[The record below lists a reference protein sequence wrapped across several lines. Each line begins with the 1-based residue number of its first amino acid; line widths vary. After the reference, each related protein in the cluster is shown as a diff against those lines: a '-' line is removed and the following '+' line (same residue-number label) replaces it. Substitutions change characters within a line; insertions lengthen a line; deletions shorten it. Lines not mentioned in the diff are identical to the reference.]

1 MGTVDSKGR
10 QSTVKNRKAIE
21 IPDVLDLKAHVYH
34 PQPKGTPRPL
44 RYKLTSVLNHD
55 GDTTTSGHWTTGV
68 SHPVPKDE
76 REAWAKENIATIRRQ
91 K

>member
-10 QSTVKNRKAIE
+10 QSTVKNREAIE
-21 IPDVLDLKAHVYH
+21 IPDVLDLKAH
-34 PQPKGTPRPL
+34 PKGTLRPL

-55 GDTTTSGHWTTGV
+55 GDTTTSDHWATGV
-68 SHPVPKDE
+68 SHPVLKDE
-76 REAWAKENIATIRRQ
+76 GEAWAKEKIATIRRQ